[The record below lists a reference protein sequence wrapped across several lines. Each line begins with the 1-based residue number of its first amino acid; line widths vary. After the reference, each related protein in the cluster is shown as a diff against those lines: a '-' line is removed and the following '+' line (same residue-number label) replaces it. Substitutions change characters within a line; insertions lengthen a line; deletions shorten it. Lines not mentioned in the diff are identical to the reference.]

1 MAKVAE
7 KPLELIAKRSSNEE
21 GQLLFSYQDALE
33 LEKVGVIPEDEHTE
47 LLGGHFYL
55 MTIQP
60 PHAFAVDESSDALRD
75 ELGKQVKVLTQRP
88 LRLSDDMADRDLPQP
103 DVLVLKPK
111 RYLDH
116 PKPEDVYFLIEVS
129 DSTLKKDKTIKLP
142 LYASSGVLET
152 WIINLIERQIEI
164 YSDIQNGS
172 YQQQDVYALTAAVP
186 LRAFGGLAKQW
197 LPEDIHQLLDKFKT

>member
-7 KPLELIAKRSSNEE
+7 KPVELLNPMRSSDEE

-33 LEKVGVIPEDEHTE
+33 LEKAGVIPEDEHTE
-47 LLGGHFYL
+47 LLGGHFYI

-60 PHAFAVDESSDALRD
+60 PHAFAVDESSEALRD

-88 LRLSDDMADRDLPQP
+88 LRLSDDMAGRDLPQP

-111 RYLDH
+111 RYPDH
-116 PKPEDVYFLIEVS
+116 PTPEDVYFLIEVS
-129 DSTLKKDKTIKLP
+129 DSTLRKDKVIKLP

-152 WIINLIERQIEI
+152 WIINLVERQIEI
-164 YSDIQNGS
+164 YFDVQNGS
-172 YQQQDVYALTAAVP
+172 YQ
-186 LRAFGGLAKQW
+186 
-197 LPEDIHQLLDKFKT
+197 